1 MFPLSQSPFMTIIN
15 SIKQLKD
22 TPSALI
28 KALGIDLANLV
39 FNTHGFDE

>member
-1 MFPLSQSPFMTIIN
+1 MTIMN
-15 SIKQLKD
+15 SVKQLKE

-39 FNTHGFDE
+39 FNTHGVDE